1 VAEKD
6 VGEKTLIAFN
16 DVFADIFNGL
26 IFHGEQVVT
35 ADSLEEVSPVSQ
47 YKAETG
53 KLHEQERDTHKM
65 WHGNCFNLYF
75 GAENQTMPDKDM
87 PFRIISYDGASYWS
101 QLLKTEE
108 RMIKGKLRQ
117 VPSKTRYPVISVV
130 LYFGEKPWK
139 YPKNLVDCFEPVLP
153 ENEVTDVLKHYIQD
167 YKVHVFDIPRL
178 KPEEVKR
185 FKSDFRIVAEHF
197 VHAYTDEDYVPEEA
211 VITHVDE
218 FLKLMKVLTG
228 NNKYE
233 EVAKTLTEKE
243 KEEGVSLMD
252 VLDYREARGEARG
265 EARLSKLISEL
276 LKQKKY
282 DEIEKVTSD
291 EEARKEYYTLYNI

>member
-1 VAEKD
+1 
-6 VGEKTLIAFN
+6 
-16 DVFADIFNGL
+16 
-26 IFHGEQVVT
+26 
-35 ADSLEEVSPVSQ
+35 
-47 YKAETG
+47 
-53 KLHEQERDTHKM
+53 
-65 WHGNCFNLYF
+65 
-75 GAENQTMPDKDM
+75 
-87 PFRIISYDGASYWS
+87 
-101 QLLKTEE
+101 
-108 RMIKGKLRQ
+108 MIKGKLRQ
-117 VPSKTRYPVISVV
+117 VPSKKWYPVISIV

-139 YPKNLVDCFEPVLP
+139 YLENLVDCFEPALP
-153 ENEVTDVLKHYIQD
+153 ENEITDVLKHYIQD
-167 YKVHVFDIPRL
+167 YKIHVFDIPRL

-197 VHAYTDEDYVPEEA
+197 THAYTDEAYVPEEA

-228 NNKYE
+228 DNRYE
-233 EVAKTLTEKE
+233 EVARTLTEEE
-243 KEEGVSLMD
+243 KEDGLMSCR
-252 VLDYREARGEARG
+252 VLDYREARGEARGITLG

>member
-1 VAEKD
+1 MRVFCLA
-6 VGEKTLIAFN
+6 N
-16 DVFADIFNGL
+16 DK
-26 IFHGEQVVT
+26 
-35 ADSLEEVSPVSQ
+35 EEV
-47 YKAETG
+47 G
-53 KLHEQERDTHKM
+53 KLHEQERDTHKL
-65 WHGNCFNLYF
+65 WHGNCFKVYF
-75 GAENQTMPDKDM
+75 GAENQTLPDKDM
-87 PFRIISYDGASYWS
+87 PFRIISYDGATYRS

-108 RMIKGKLRQ
+108 KRVKGKLRQ
-117 VPSKTRYPVISVV
+117 VPSKKRHPVISIV

-139 YPKNLVDCFEPVLP
+139 YPKNLVDCFEPPLP
-153 ENEVTDVLKHYIQD
+153 ENKVTDILRKYIQD

-178 KPEEVKR
+178 TPEEVNR

-197 VHAYTDEDYVPEEA
+197 VHAYTDEDYVPEDA

-228 NNKYE
+228 DQRYE
-233 EVAKTLTEKE
+233 EAARSLTEEE
-243 KEEGVSLMD
+243 KEVGVMSCR
-252 VLDYREARGEARG
+252 VLDYREAKGRKEG